1 MTRLTRRFLNRK
13 PRPKGWKRSVL
24 PIVRRDRIERDK
36 SVAPCDGQGYLLAPC
51 LVLAAAYA
59 TREAY
64 HAAMYYMKAARE
76 MDARRIF
83 P

>member
-1 MTRLTRRFLNRK
+1 MSLTRRFLNRK
-13 PRPKGWKRSVL
+13 PRPKGWKRGVL
-24 PIVRRDRIERDK
+24 PTVKRDRIERDN
-36 SVAPCDGQGYLLAPC
+36 SAAPCDGQGYLLAPC
-51 LVLAAAYA
+51 LVLAAAAYA

-76 MDARRIF
+76 LDARRIL